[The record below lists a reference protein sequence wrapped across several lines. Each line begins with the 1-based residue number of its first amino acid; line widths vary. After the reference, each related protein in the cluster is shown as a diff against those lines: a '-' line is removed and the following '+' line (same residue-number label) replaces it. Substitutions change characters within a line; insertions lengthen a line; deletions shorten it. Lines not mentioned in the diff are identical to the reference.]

1 MNKKDDRVFITII
14 VILLI
19 IIIST
24 IFILKLKNKNGIPI
38 DDLTEI
44 MKAENTSEKRPPTE
58 VELGEIDY
66 EEDENPDEV
75 GDAISKVL
83 NKLEED
89 KEIKKKIMDNAKEA
103 DLSTMDKGDIIV
115 SLKGIKDIELKN
127 SEGEQLVYSIETDS
141 YAFSENMDF
150 DFKRGSQTEGLG
162 NTLILHNTQE
172 VRIDFNEQTEEDD
185 FITIIASGTSV
196 GIKGKNIYNIK
207 VDQVGNLSIGSGN
220 NYTATFQ
227 IDNNY
232 YKYITISNTGTS
244 PFNMSISKEGYI
256 TLNGIY
262 INNAVIMYTDKEGN
276 SKEIKF
282 DKSNY
287 TKVYELSILDDG
299 QIEVMEENKNKDSKL
314 RLIKS
319 ESYKESNIKK

>member
-1 MNKKDDRVFITII
+1 MNRKGNKIFV
-14 VILLI
+14 I
-19 IIIST
+19 IIIILVVIIISA
-24 IFILKLKNKNGIPI
+24 IFIWKSKNKNGIPVK
-38 DDLTEI
+38 DLNRT
-44 MKAENTSEKRPPTE
+44 MKAENNSEERPPIE
-58 VELGEIDY
+58 VELGEIEY
-66 EEDENPDEV
+66 EKDEKSNEA
-75 GDAISKVL
+75 GDAIAKVL

-89 KEIKKKIMDNAKEA
+89 KEVKKKIMDETKEA
-103 DLSTMDKGDIIV
+103 DLSTMDKGDIVV
-115 SLKGIKDIELKN
+115 SLKGIRDIELKN
-127 SEGEQLVYSIETDS
+127 SEGEQLVYSAETDS

-150 DFKRGSQTEGLG
+150 DFKRGSEIEGLG
-162 NTLILHNTQE
+162 NTLILHNTQGIK
-172 VRIDFNEQTEEDD
+172 IDFNEQTEEDD

-196 GIKGKNIYNIK
+196 GIKGKNIYNIEI
-207 VDQVGNLSIGSGN
+207 DQVGNLSIGSGN

-227 IDNNY
+227 VDNNY

-244 PFNMSISKEGYI
+244 SFNMSVSKEGYI

-287 TKVYELSILDDG
+287 TTVYELSILDDG
-299 QIEVMEENKNKDSKL
+299 QIEVMEENKNSDSKF

-319 ESYKESNIKK
+319 KSYKENKIKK